1 MSHPTPEELENLR
14 AELVEQVAGR
24 KIIILGV
31 GKELRGDDALGP
43 VLARRLDD
51 RVAATV
57 LDVQDVPENYA
68 VRTSDMGAE
77 VALIL
82 DAAQMH
88 LPTGSVR
95 LLVAADLPPVP
106 GGSHRPSLEMFA
118 AFVRLD
124 GEVETFVLGIQPD
137 MSRVGMG
144 DEMSDEVCSAMDAV
158 ERVMV
163 EVLGPDA
170 N

>member
-1 MSHPTPEELENLR
+1 MSHPTPEELEDLR
-14 AELVEQVAGR
+14 AELVENIAGH
-24 KIIILGV
+24 KIMILGV
-31 GKELRGDDALGP
+31 GKEMRGDDALGP
-43 VLARRLDD
+43 ILARRIDG

-68 VRTSDMGAE
+68 VKTSDAGAE

-88 LPTGSVR
+88 LPVGSAR

-106 GGSHRPSLEMFA
+106 GVSHRPSLEMFA

-124 GEVETFVLGIQPD
+124 GGVETFVLGIQPD
-137 MSRVGMG
+137 MARVGMG
-144 DEMSDEVCSAMDAV
+144 DEMSDEVNRALDAV
-158 ERVMV
+158 EQVLV
-163 EVLGPDA
+163 EVLAPA
-170 N
+170 